1 MPSFAAIL
9 RTLLAV
15 MFALLPLLCC
25 CGSAEAAGAEAV
37 RVTQTEADHGCCTS
51 DADLDD
57 PVPAMPEPGC
67 ADCGSHL
74 EMMSDAR
81 AETLSAAGIASELPC
96 FQLLALPRLIAVVSM
111 TDAPPAFAPAPPGEA
126 APAPTLRALSV
137 LLLT

>member
-15 MFALLPLLCC
+15 TFALLPLLCC
-25 CGSAEAAGAEAV
+25 CGSAEAGEAV

-74 EMMSDAR
+74 EMMPDAR
-81 AETLSAAGIASELPC
+81 AETPSAAGAASELPC
-96 FQLLALPRLIAVVSM
+96 FQLLALPRLIAVVST
-111 TDAPPAFAPAPPGEA
+111 TDAPPTFAPAPPGA
-126 APAPTLRALSV
+126 TTPAPTLRALSV